1 MKSYPS
7 YIDGHPIPC
16 QNLPTMK
23 YDTNAAFV
31 SLINR
36 PIQIS
41 ARGAEQMP
49 RTKEVTVNDNFT
61 LTFTL
66 GKQNEYWN
74 GKKSLTEYLLSFKRN
89 AKVTI
94 R

>member
-16 QNLPTMK
+16 QNLPTMNR
-23 YDTNAAFV
+23 DTDAAFV
-31 SLINR
+31 SLIKQ

-49 RTKEVTVNDNFT
+49 RTKEVIVNDFT